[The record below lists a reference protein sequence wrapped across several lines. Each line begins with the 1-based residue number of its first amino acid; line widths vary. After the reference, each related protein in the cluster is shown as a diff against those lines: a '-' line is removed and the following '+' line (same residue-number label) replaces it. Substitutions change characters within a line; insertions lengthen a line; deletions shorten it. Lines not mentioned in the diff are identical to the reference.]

1 MKHIKY
7 KLGLLFTSL
16 VISTSIVSCSWTNS
30 TETKDSSE
38 IEKWKLGWRLISS
51 SWDKNFQLG
60 EQQFDSLLK
69 MNGVIETKFLVTG
82 LDILS
87 ELDKKEKIISVLSKQ
102 DQRTLEE
109 ICSKELFTTK
119 LTDIQICKSIVKD
132 ENATNKALQIEIIKM
147 YINDQSVR
155 GNVLSE
161 VINKYKLDDYQLTK
175 LDAVSI
181 DKMNRDRLKEIIL
194 EFGFPTR
201 QLVGKEAMQG
211 IFLMIQHSDGDKEW
225 QREQLTNIEKAV
237 KLGDIDGQSYAY
249 LYDRIKINGG
259 EKQLYGT
266 QFKNVDPTNKKV
278 ELADTEDVE
287 NLDRRRMEVGMMP
300 IQMYKQFML
309 NNLPK

>member
-69 MNGVIETKFLVTG
+69 MNGVIETKFLETG

-161 VINKYKLDDYQLTK
+161 VISKYKLDDYQLTK